1 MKKILVVDDSR
12 TLYQQVQCALVSYQ
26 VDHAEDGAE
35 GLVLLHQKRFDL
47 VFVDVHLPRMN
58 GIEMVK
64 RAQESGIDVPILMLT
79 SEVRPEVI
87 QQAKNAGVTAWLIKP
102 MRPDM
107 LVAVA
112 DKITNGRRDRTTTS
126 RLC

>member
-58 GIEMVK
+58 GIEFLEAI
-64 RAQESGIDVPILMLT
+64 RIDEALKASIVFVL
-79 SEVRPEVI
+79 
-87 QQAKNAGVTAWLIKP
+87 
-102 MRPDM
+102 
-107 LVAVA
+107 
-112 DKITNGRRDRTTTS
+112 TTS
-126 RLC
+126 ASDEDNPELG